1 MSKHIS
7 SLAPSVVVDTAAARV
22 AVSQLIGRI
31 SLRARTNENGGDLA
45 AVGKAIGLE
54 LPTQIGTRA
63 KAEGIEAACLGPDE
77 WTVLVPLG
85 QIEKVEDALAALYP
99 SLPHSMTDITGR
111 EVTLTIEGPQAA
123 ELLSIGAPRDIASI
137 KVGQARRMLFDGAT
151 VTLWRDSDTSFR
163 MDVWNSFASFLV
175 TTLETGAKELAAEL
189 A

>member
-31 SLRARTNENGGDLA
+31 SLRARGDLA
-45 AVGKAIGLE
+45 AVGNAIGVA
-54 LPTQIGTRA
+54 LPTKIGTCA
-63 KAEGIEAACLGPDE
+63 KADGIEVACLGPDE
-77 WTVLVPLG
+77 WTLLVSLN

-99 SLPHSMTDITGR
+99 SLPHSMTEVTGR
-111 EVTLTIEGPQAA
+111 EVTFTIEGPQAVD
-123 ELLSIGAPRDIASI
+123 LLSIATPRDIASI
-137 KVGQARRMLFDGAT
+137 KVGEARRTLFDGAT
-151 VTLWRDSDTSFR
+151 VVLWRDAETSFR
-163 MDVWNSFASFLV
+163 MDVWNSFAPFLA

>member
-22 AVSQLIGRI
+22 AVSQMIGRI

-45 AVGKAIGLE
+45 AVGKAIGVE
-54 LPTQIGTRA
+54 LPTQIGARA
-63 KAEGIEAACLGPDE
+63 KAEGIEVACLGPDE
-77 WTVLVPLG
+77 WSLLVSLD

-99 SLPHSMTDITGR
+99 SLPHSMTEITGR
-111 EVTLTIEGPQAA
+111 EVTFTIEGPKTPD
-123 ELLSIGAPRDIASI
+123 LLSIGLARDVASI
-137 KVGQARRMLFDGAT
+137 KVGQARRTLFDGTT
-151 VTLWRDSDTSFR
+151 VVLWRDSDTSFR
-163 MDVWNSFASFLV
+163 MDVWNSFAPFLA